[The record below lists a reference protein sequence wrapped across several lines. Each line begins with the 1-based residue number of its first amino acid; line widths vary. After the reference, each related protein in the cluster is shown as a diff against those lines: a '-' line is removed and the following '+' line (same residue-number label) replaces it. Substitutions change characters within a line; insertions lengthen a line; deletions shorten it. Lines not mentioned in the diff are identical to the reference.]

1 MEIESWLQS
10 IGLEQYAQIFRENAV
25 DLGVVPDLTDG
36 DLEKLGMLLGHRRKF
51 LRAVAKLQTSE
62 ASAAPATAQP
72 AASARRHDTA
82 ERRQLTIMFCDLVGS
97 TALSTRLDPEDLRE
111 VITAYQRCC
120 TDIIV
125 NASGFIARYMGDG
138 VLAYFGY
145 PQAHEHEAERAVRAG
160 LALVEAVPRLVTPAD
175 AALQVRVGIAT
186 GLVVVGD
193 LLKAGLAEEQA
204 VIGETPNLAA
214 RLQTLAEP
222 GTVVISAS
230 TRRLTGG
237 LFEYRDLGT
246 LTLKGFDEPV
256 EASCVLGESA
266 TESRFEALRASTM
279 PLVNR
284 YDELDLL
291 MRRWREVQRG
301 HGSVVLL
308 SGEAGIGKSRI
319 ARTVLEQLGHQLH
332 TPVRQ
337 FCSPYHQHTAL
348 YPFITQLERTAG
360 FRRDDRD
367 EQRLVK
373 LEATLA
379 LEYGNR
385 GEAMSL
391 LAGLLSIPNTGRYPT
406 LDLTPQKRK
415 ERTLQTLIAQV
426 EGLAMH
432 RPVLLLMEDIHW
444 ADPTSLELFEQ
455 IMDRAPAL
463 PLLAI
468 ATFRPDFI
476 PTWSARPQVTT
487 VGLDRLQ
494 RRHCS
499 EMIAHLTARKN
510 LPQEIADQITERTD
524 GVPLFVEELTKA
536 VVESGALVEQDDRY
550 VATAP
555 VTQLAIPTSLQES
568 LLARLDRFASTSNV
582 AQIAAAI
589 GRQFSYELISAVA
602 GLAPDVLDETL
613 QQLESAELIFRR
625 GVPPDA
631 EYTFKHALV
640 QDTAYG
646 TMLRGVRQRVHGSIA
661 AALEAQFPEIVA
673 TQPALLARHC
683 AEAAQ
688 AEKAAAYWLKAGQQA
703 LARAAMIEA
712 TAQLRKGLDA
722 LGSVRDGAARQKQ
735 ELDLQLALGL
745 AQMAMKGYSAPE
757 VGETLGRAR
766 ILAEQ
771 LDQPRYLWPVILGQS
786 TFHRVRGEHRRA
798 LELAEELERVGEA
811 RNDIS
816 AQLVGRW
823 ANGRTRLFLGE
834 FGIARELLERCQ
846 GLADP
851 AHRSWVSWSDPYAMT
866 LTYLAWTLATLGYM
880 DQART
885 RLDEALAEARR
896 LNHPQTLADVLLTAR
911 PVERFIDSPDL
922 RQHEEELLALS
933 TERGFPLHRGWAMGY
948 RAVSLTLAGQPLQG
962 LSLIEQAAKTIQTT
976 GAVTG
981 TPDLLMM
988 RAGTYAALER
998 PADGLSCL
1006 AEAEQIMQATDERFG
1021 EAELHRLRGS
1031 LLDAIGDQAASEQ
1044 SYRHAIEVARLQ
1056 AAKPFELRAAAGLT
1070 RLLRRQNR
1078 QAEAEDLLATIYAWF
1093 TEGLD
1098 SPDLRDARALLEG
1111 RAS

>member
-1 MEIESWLQS
+1 MDIDSWLHS
-10 IGLEQYAQIFRENAV
+10 IGLERYAQTFRENAV
-25 DLGVVPDLTDG
+25 DLSVVPYLTDA
-36 DLEKLGMLLGHRRKF
+36 DLEKLGVLLGHRRKF
-51 LRAVAKLQTSE
+51 LRAVAALGTVDKG
-62 ASAAPATAQP
+62 ASPVGLM
-72 AASARRHDTA
+72 ASVPPRKPDTA

-111 VITAYQRCC
+111 IIGSYQSCC
-120 TDIIV
+120 ADIITGTK
-125 NASGFIARYMGDG
+125 GFVARYMGDG

-145 PQAHEHEAERAVRAG
+145 PQAHEHDAERAVRAG
-160 LALVEAVPRLVTPAD
+160 LALIEAVPKLASPVSGP
-175 AALQVRVGIAT
+175 LQVRVGIAT

-193 LLKAGLAEEQA
+193 LISAGLAEEQA

-214 RLQTLAEP
+214 RLQTMAEP
-222 GTVVISAS
+222 GTVVISSS

-237 LFEYRDLGT
+237 LFDYSELGT
-246 LTLKGFDEPV
+246 FPLKGFDEPV
-256 EASCVLGESA
+256 KVWQALGVSP
-266 TESRFEALRASTM
+266 TESRFEALRTSAL

-284 YDELDLL
+284 HEELDQLIQ
-291 MRRWREVQRG
+291 RWDGVQRG
-301 HGSVVLL
+301 EGSVVLL

-319 ARTVLEQLGHQLH
+319 AQTLLEQLSSEPHMV
-332 TPVRQ
+332 VRQ
-337 FCSPYHQHTAL
+337 FGSPYHQDTAL
-348 YPFITQLERTAG
+348 YPVITQLERTAG

-367 EQRLVK
+367 EQRLAK
-373 LEATLA
+373 LESTLVTA
-379 LEYGNR
+379 PGSR
-385 GEAMSL
+385 GETVSL
-391 LAGLLSIPNTGRYPT
+391 FAGLLSIPGGGRYAA

-415 ERTLQTLIAQV
+415 ERTLQALLAQL
-426 EGLAMH
+426 EGLAT
-432 RPVLLLMEDIHW
+432 RQPLLFLMEDMHW
-444 ADPTSLELFEQ
+444 VDPTSLELFGQ
-455 IMDRAPAL
+455 IVDRAPAL

-468 ATFRPDFI
+468 ATFRPDFV
-476 PTWSARPQVTT
+476 PPWAGRPQVTT
-487 VGLDRLQ
+487 IGLDRLH
-494 RRHCS
+494 RRHCT
-499 EMIAHLTARKN
+499 EMIANLTARKV

-550 VATAP
+550 VAAGP

-568 LLARLDRFASTSNV
+568 LLARLDRFASTNNV
-582 AQIAAAI
+582 AQIAAAL

-602 GLAPDVLDETL
+602 GLPPDVLDETL

-646 TMLRGVRQRVHGSIA
+646 TMLRGVRQRVHGGIA
-661 AALEAQFPEIVA
+661 AALEAQFPDIVA

-683 AEAAQ
+683 SEAGL

-712 TAQLRKGLDA
+712 AAQLRKGLEA
-722 LGSVRDGAARQKQ
+722 LGGVQEGAVRQKQ

-745 AQMAMKGYSAPE
+745 ALMAMKGYSAPE

-766 ILAEQ
+766 TLAEQ
-771 LDQPRYLWPVILGQS
+771 IDQPRYLWPVMLGQS
-786 TFHRVRGEHRRA
+786 SFHRVRGEHRRA

-834 FGIARELLERCQ
+834 FVVARELLERCH

-851 AHRSWVSWSDPYAMT
+851 AHRSWVSFSDPYVLT
-866 LTYLAWTLATLGYM
+866 LSYLAWTLATLGYM

-885 RLDEALAEARR
+885 RLHEALTEARR
-896 LNHPQTLADVLLTAR
+896 LNHAQTLADVLLTAR
-911 PVERFIDSPDL
+911 PVERFLDSPDL
-922 RQHEEELLALS
+922 PRHEEELLALS
-933 TERGFPLHRGWAMGY
+933 TERGFPLHQGWAMGY
-948 RAVSLTLAGQPLQG
+948 RGVSLTLAGQPLQG
-962 LSLIEQAAKTIQTT
+962 LSLLEQASKTIQTT

-981 TPDLLMM
+981 TPDLLIML
-988 RAGTYAALER
+988 AGTYAALDR
-998 PADGLSCL
+998 PADGLNCL
-1006 AEAEQIMQATDERFG
+1006 AEAERIIQATDERFG

-1031 LLDAIGDQAASEQ
+1031 LLDAIGNQAASEQ
-1044 SYRHAIEVARLQ
+1044 GYRHAIEVARLQ
-1056 AAKPFELRAAAGLT
+1056 AAKVFELRASVDLT

-1078 QAEAEDLLATIYAWF
+1078 RTEAHDLLAPIYAWF
-1093 TEGLD
+1093 TEGQD
-1098 SPDLRDARALLEG
+1098 APDLKAARTLLTEL
-1111 RAS
+1111 S